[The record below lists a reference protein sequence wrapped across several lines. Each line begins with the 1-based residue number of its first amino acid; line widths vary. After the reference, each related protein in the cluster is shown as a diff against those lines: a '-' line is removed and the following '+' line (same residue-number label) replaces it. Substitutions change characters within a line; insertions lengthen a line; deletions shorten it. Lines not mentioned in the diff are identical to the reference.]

1 MGADGMPRAEET
13 YETIELFYRA
23 AMEPELWPEAL
34 GRLADEVGCM
44 GTALI
49 SITPS
54 DTISS
59 LIVSPSL
66 DEANAEYRKGWW
78 RIDTR
83 VGRIFDLKLAR
94 GVFAEAQLFSEEEL
108 ARDPLRQEFCT
119 AYGMGSF
126 AAQLIEPWPG
136 HVIAFSVQRALK
148 HGHFERE
155 EIERLNWLGRHATR
169 ALMLS
174 LKLSSADALTGGLVE
189 LLDRFDG
196 GVFVL
201 NSRREVVLMN
211 ASAGALLGDG
221 IALANRR
228 PMASA
233 TDRQPAL
240 DTAISSAFKLGGK
253 EEGLGAVALPRPSG
267 KRPLLAQ
274 ALPLGSRS
282 MFGLASGSNFTPA
295 GALLLV
301 VDPERQQPPPE
312 EALQLF
318 GLTAAEARLAALV
331 GTGIRRRDAA
341 ELLGISEWTA
351 RDALKQVYLKL
362 DINSQGELV
371 RLVQRIAVTGRRQ
384 GH

>member
-1 MGADGMPRAEET
+1 MPRAEDT
-13 YETIELFYRA
+13 YETIDLFYRA
-23 AMEPELWPEAL
+23 ALEPELWPKAL
-34 GRLADEVGCM
+34 GRLADEVGCL

-54 DTISS
+54 DTISN
-59 LIVSPSL
+59 LIVSPSM
-66 DEANAEYRKGWW
+66 DEVAVEYKQDWW

-83 VGRIFDLKLAR
+83 VGRIFELKLAR
-94 GVFAEAQLFSEEEL
+94 GVFAEAQLFSEDEL
-108 ARDPLRQEFCT
+108 ARDPMRQEFC
-119 AYGMGSF
+119 ASHGIGAF

-148 HGHFERE
+148 RGHFDGE
-155 EIERLNWLGRHATR
+155 EIERLNWFGRHATR

-174 LKLSSADALTGGLVE
+174 LKLSSAEALTSGLIE

-201 NSRREVVLMN
+201 NSRREVVSMN
-211 ASAGALLGDG
+211 ASAGSILGDG

-228 PMASA
+228 PIASS

-240 DTAISSAFKLGGK
+240 DAAISSAFKLGGK
-253 EEGLGAVALPRPSG
+253 EESLGAIALPRPSG

-282 MFGLASGSNFTPA
+282 MLNFTNGSNFTPA

-301 VDPERQQPPPE
+301 VDPERKPPAPE

-318 GLTAAEARLAALV
+318 GLTVAEARLAAIV

-371 RLVQRIAVTGRRQ
+371 RLVQRIAVTGSRQ